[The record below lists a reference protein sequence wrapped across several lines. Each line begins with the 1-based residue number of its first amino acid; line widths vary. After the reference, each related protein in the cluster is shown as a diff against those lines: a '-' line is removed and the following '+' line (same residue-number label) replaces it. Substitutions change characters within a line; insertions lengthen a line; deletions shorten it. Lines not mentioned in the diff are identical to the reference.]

1 MTPAIRFFE
10 VQGNAA
16 AFREHTWMRDGWNGG
31 YITFDGNDISVPA
44 GGSEAEFGPYCLADG
59 EYIFAKNNILKEK
72 SILMNVFVLLYNS
85 GTDKEGI
92 HSIEL
97 KGRTIVLMFEDKDDA
112 TRYCGLLEA
121 QDFPLPTV
129 EMINIEEIKDFCIKL
144 DYECKLVEKN
154 FVPKTAE
161 DRLLISPPQ
170 KNLEVEN
177 WEEDKN
183 SNKDSIDIN
192 TIKENLEKLL

>member
-1 MTPAIRFFE
+1 MQI
-10 VQGNAA
+10 
-16 AFREHTWMRDGWNGG
+16 
-31 YITFDGNDISVPA
+31 
-44 GGSEAEFGPYCLADG
+44 
-59 EYIFAKNNILKEK
+59 
-72 SILMNVFVLLYNS
+72 FVLLYNS

-97 KGRTIVLMFEDKDDA
+97 KGRTIVLMFEVRDDA

-129 EMINIEEIKDFCIKL
+129 EMIEINEIKDFCSKL
-144 DYECKLVEKN
+144 DYECRLVEKN

-170 KNLEVEN
+170 RNLEVN
-177 WEEDKN
+177 DWEEKTDNDEK
-183 SNKDSIDIN
+183 IDMN

>member
-1 MTPAIRFFE
+1 M
-10 VQGNAA
+10 
-16 AFREHTWMRDGWNGG
+16 
-31 YITFDGNDISVPA
+31 DI
-44 GGSEAEFGPYCLADG
+44 
-59 EYIFAKNNILKEK
+59 
-72 SILMNVFVLLYNS
+72 FVLLYNS

-97 KGRTIVLMFEDKDDA
+97 KGRTIVLMFEDRDDA
-112 TRYCGLLEA
+112 IRYCGLLEA

-129 EMINIEEIKDFCIKL
+129 EMIDIKDIKDFCIKL

-170 KNLEVEN
+170 KNLEVDNWGGEN
-177 WEEDKN
+177 
-183 SNKDSIDIN
+183 NKKEKIDIN

>member
-1 MTPAIRFFE
+1 M
-10 VQGNAA
+10 
-16 AFREHTWMRDGWNGG
+16 
-31 YITFDGNDISVPA
+31 
-44 GGSEAEFGPYCLADG
+44 
-59 EYIFAKNNILKEK
+59 NI
-72 SILMNVFVLLYNS
+72 FVLLYNS

-92 HSIEL
+92 HSIEF
-97 KGRTIVLMFEDKDDA
+97 KGRTIVLMFEDLDDA

-129 EMINIEEIKDFCIKL
+129 EMIEINEIKDFCSKL
-144 DYECKLVEKN
+144 NYECRLVEKN

-170 KNLEVEN
+170 KNLEVED
-177 WEEDKN
+177 WEGDKN
-183 SNKDSIDIN
+183 KINKNLDIN

>member
-1 MTPAIRFFE
+1 M
-10 VQGNAA
+10 
-16 AFREHTWMRDGWNGG
+16 
-31 YITFDGNDISVPA
+31 
-44 GGSEAEFGPYCLADG
+44 
-59 EYIFAKNNILKEK
+59 NI
-72 SILMNVFVLLYNS
+72 FVLLYNS

-129 EMINIEEIKDFCIKL
+129 EMIDIEEIKDFCINSN
-144 DYECKLVEKN
+144 YEYKLVEKN

-161 DRLLISPPQ
+161 DRLLISPPH

-177 WEEDKN
+177 WEGE
-183 SNKDSIDIN
+183 SNNKESIDIN

>member
-1 MTPAIRFFE
+1 M
-10 VQGNAA
+10 
-16 AFREHTWMRDGWNGG
+16 
-31 YITFDGNDISVPA
+31 DI
-44 GGSEAEFGPYCLADG
+44 
-59 EYIFAKNNILKEK
+59 
-72 SILMNVFVLLYNS
+72 FVLLYNS

-112 TRYCGLLEA
+112 IRYCGLLEA
-121 QDFPLPTV
+121 QDFPSPTV
-129 EMINIEEIKDFCIKL
+129 EMINMDEIKAFCENL
-144 DYECKLVEKN
+144 DYEFKLVERN
-154 FVPKTAE
+154 FIPKTVE

-183 SNKDSIDIN
+183 SDKDNIDIN

>member
-1 MTPAIRFFE
+1 M
-10 VQGNAA
+10 
-16 AFREHTWMRDGWNGG
+16 
-31 YITFDGNDISVPA
+31 
-44 GGSEAEFGPYCLADG
+44 
-59 EYIFAKNNILKEK
+59 NI
-72 SILMNVFVLLYNS
+72 FVLLYNS

-97 KGRTIVLMFEDKDDA
+97 KGRTIILMFEDKDDA
-112 TRYCGLLEA
+112 IRYCGLLEA

-129 EMINIEEIKDFCIKL
+129 EMIDLEEIKDFCIKL

-154 FVPKTAE
+154 FVPKTDE

-170 KNLEVEN
+170 KNLEFDN
-177 WEEDKN
+177 WGGET
-183 SNKDSIDIN
+183 SNKEKIDIN

>member
-1 MTPAIRFFE
+1 M
-10 VQGNAA
+10 
-16 AFREHTWMRDGWNGG
+16 
-31 YITFDGNDISVPA
+31 
-44 GGSEAEFGPYCLADG
+44 
-59 EYIFAKNNILKEK
+59 NI
-72 SILMNVFVLLYNS
+72 FVLLYNS

-121 QDFPLPTV
+121 QDFPMPSV
-129 EMINIEEIKDFCIKL
+129 EMIDIEEIKDFCIKL
-144 DYECKLVEKN
+144 DYEFKLVEKN
-154 FVPKTAE
+154 FIPKTAE

-170 KNLEVEN
+170 KNLEVDD
-177 WEEDKN
+177 WEERNNNKN
-183 SNKDSIDIN
+183 DIN

>member
-1 MTPAIRFFE
+1 
-10 VQGNAA
+10 
-16 AFREHTWMRDGWNGG
+16 
-31 YITFDGNDISVPA
+31 
-44 GGSEAEFGPYCLADG
+44 
-59 EYIFAKNNILKEK
+59 
-72 SILMNVFVLLYNS
+72 MNVFVLLYNS

-112 TRYCGLLEA
+112 IRYCGLLEA

-129 EMINIEEIKDFCIKL
+129 EMIDIEEIKDFCIKL
-144 DYECKLVEKN
+144 DYEFKLVEKN

-170 KNLEVEN
+170 KNLEVED
-177 WEEDKN
+177 WGVDKN
-183 SNKDSIDIN
+183 NSYNEKIDIK

>member
-1 MTPAIRFFE
+1 M
-10 VQGNAA
+10 
-16 AFREHTWMRDGWNGG
+16 
-31 YITFDGNDISVPA
+31 
-44 GGSEAEFGPYCLADG
+44 
-59 EYIFAKNNILKEK
+59 NI
-72 SILMNVFVLLYNS
+72 FVLLYNS

-112 TRYCGLLEA
+112 TRSCGLLEA
-121 QDFPLPTV
+121 QDFPLPAV
-129 EMINIEEIKDFCIKL
+129 EMINIDEIRYFCMKL
-144 DYECKLVEKN
+144 DYEFKLVEKN

-170 KNLEVEN
+170 KNLEVDN
-177 WEEDKN
+177 WEEDKKR
-183 SNKDSIDIN
+183 NKDNIDIN

>member
-1 MTPAIRFFE
+1 MKI
-10 VQGNAA
+10 
-16 AFREHTWMRDGWNGG
+16 
-31 YITFDGNDISVPA
+31 
-44 GGSEAEFGPYCLADG
+44 
-59 EYIFAKNNILKEK
+59 
-72 SILMNVFVLLYNS
+72 FVLLYNS

-112 TRYCGLLEA
+112 IRYCGLLQA
-121 QDFPLPTV
+121 QDFPSPTV
-129 EMINIEEIKDFCIKL
+129 EMIDVEEIKEFCIKL
-144 DYECKLVEKN
+144 DYEFKLVEKN

-170 KNLEVEN
+170 KNLEVDEWGDEIN
-177 WEEDKN
+177 NNEK
-183 SNKDSIDIN
+183 IDIN

>member
-1 MTPAIRFFE
+1 MMKKLR
-10 VQGNAA
+10 
-16 AFREHTWMRDGWNGG
+16 
-31 YITFDGNDISVPA
+31 YIQD
-44 GGSEAEFGPYCLADG
+44 Y
-59 EYIFAKNNILKEK
+59 KNYHFLIHNQIIYRK
-72 SILMNVFVLLYNS
+72 SILNFMNIFVLLYNS

-112 TRYCGLLEA
+112 IRYCGLLEA
-121 QDFPLPTV
+121 QDFPLPSV
-129 EMINIEEIKDFCIKL
+129 EIIDIEEIKDFCIKL

-177 WEEDKN
+177 WEEDKI
-183 SNKDSIDIN
+183 SNKDNIDIN

>member
-1 MTPAIRFFE
+1 M
-10 VQGNAA
+10 
-16 AFREHTWMRDGWNGG
+16 
-31 YITFDGNDISVPA
+31 
-44 GGSEAEFGPYCLADG
+44 
-59 EYIFAKNNILKEK
+59 
-72 SILMNVFVLLYNS
+72 LMNVFVLLYNS

-129 EMINIEEIKDFCIKL
+129 EMIDIEEIKDFCIKL
-144 DYECKLVEKN
+144 DYEFKLVEKN
-154 FVPKTAE
+154 FIPKTPE
-161 DRLLISPPQ
+161 DRLLISPPAR
-170 KNLEVEN
+170 NLEVDE
-177 WEEDKN
+177 WDKDPKN
-183 SNKDSIDIN
+183 NEIIDIN

>member
-1 MTPAIRFFE
+1 M
-10 VQGNAA
+10 
-16 AFREHTWMRDGWNGG
+16 
-31 YITFDGNDISVPA
+31 
-44 GGSEAEFGPYCLADG
+44 
-59 EYIFAKNNILKEK
+59 NI
-72 SILMNVFVLLYNS
+72 FVLLYNS

-97 KGRTIVLMFEDKDDA
+97 KGRTIVLMFEDQDDA

-129 EMINIEEIKDFCIKL
+129 EMIDIEEIKDFCIKL
-144 DYECKLVEKN
+144 DYEYKLVEKN

-170 KNLEVEN
+170 KNLEVDDWDRKSNNTEN
-177 WEEDKN
+177 
-183 SNKDSIDIN
+183 IDIN

>member
-1 MTPAIRFFE
+1 M
-10 VQGNAA
+10 
-16 AFREHTWMRDGWNGG
+16 
-31 YITFDGNDISVPA
+31 
-44 GGSEAEFGPYCLADG
+44 
-59 EYIFAKNNILKEK
+59 NI
-72 SILMNVFVLLYNS
+72 FVLLYNS

-112 TRYCGLLEA
+112 IRYCGLLEA

-129 EMINIEEIKDFCIKL
+129 EMIDIEEIKDFCINSN
-144 DYECKLVEKN
+144 YEYKLVEKN

-161 DRLLISPPQ
+161 DRLLISPPH
-170 KNLEVEN
+170 KNLEVDNWDSETNNKEN
-177 WEEDKN
+177 
-183 SNKDSIDIN
+183 IDIN